1 MDSLA
6 DAIAG
11 RHSLRDML
19 CLAYRLTTA
28 CAAHGGGAERLGR
41 IKIKR
46 TTVERLASLVL
57 LSGRDYF
64 RRSCGGYIT
73 KSLAVSIC
81 GCRPVILVSV
91 VSAPNGNFPRG
102 LRWLLNLLHLQ
113 AGITLLLLPLQVALF
128 HGISVTAMLANLLPY
143 LGHICDGSTHPGG
156 NDSAFNR
163 AVFS

>member
-1 MDSLA
+1 MADNSFAGQMDSLA

-91 VSAPNGNFPRG
+91 VSCAKRKFSTG
-102 LRWLLNLLHLQ
+102 L
-113 AGITLLLLPLQVALF
+113 TLVA
-128 HGISVTAMLANLLPY
+128 
-143 LGHICDGSTHPGG
+143 
-156 NDSAFNR
+156 
-163 AVFS
+163 